1 MVWLTEASALTQAV
15 CVSPLRTLAEEL
27 PSPAASQVGRQFAAV
42 LAREPDN
49 KRANLGLGWWL
60 DRLPAAR

>member
-1 MVWLTEASALTQAV
+1 MVWLTEASALTLAV
-15 CVSPLRTLAEEL
+15 RVSPLRTLAEL

-60 DRLPAAR
+60 DRLPPNR